1 MLTDHQNKVCLQS
14 EIIRVE
20 MRLNFIQSGFVRS
33 TEEERR
39 QSELKKASL
48 QFQLKQLENCLDS
61 QISI

>member
-1 MLTDHQNKVCLQS
+1 
-14 EIIRVE
+14 

-61 QISI
+61 QISIWYGILRYLQWSRNENEGC